1 MGVSWGEGAGERDGG
16 GGPGAGV
23 ARGVGRY
30 TDEMR
35 GDGARAAPVCGFA
48 GGAGDSIF
56 CGGDCRGRGE
66 TAVFRADRVG
76 FAEGVGELRLFAG
89 ESGVGCKSR
98 DGKNQAGGAAGTL
111 ADSLKLPQERI
122 TTKCSAN
129 GLASAQRIRFAKAK
143 RQNHTAKSD
152 GNGLTTT
159 TVDHLML
166 NTCGRHSTA

>member
-16 GGPGAGV
+16 GGAGAGV

-30 TDEMR
+30 ADEMR
-35 GDGARAAPVCGFA
+35 GDGARAAPVCGFG

-66 TAVFRADRVG
+66 TAVFREDRVG
-76 FAEGVGELRLFAG
+76 FAEGDGQIRFFGG

-122 TTKCSAN
+122 TTKCSAK
-129 GLASAQRIRFAKAK
+129 GFSSAHGMRFSKAQK
-143 RQNHTAKSD
+143 QDHTANTD
-152 GNGLTTT
+152 VNMLPTE
-159 TVDHLML
+159 TVIQPRLSAF
-166 NTCGRHSTA
+166 GIG

>member
-1 MGVSWGEGAGERDGG
+1 MGVDWGEGARERDGR
-16 GGPGAGV
+16 GGPRAGA
-23 ARGVGRY
+23 ARVVGSSIFR
-30 TDEMR
+30 TG
-35 GDGARAAPVCGFA
+35 GDGARAAPVCGFG

-76 FAEGVGELRLFAG
+76 FAEGVGQIRFFGG

-122 TTKCSAN
+122 TTKRSAK
-129 GLASAQRIRFAKAK
+129 GFASAQRMRFSKAQK
-143 RQNHTAKSD
+143 QDHTANTD
-152 GNGLTTT
+152 VNMLPTE
-159 TVDHLML
+159 TVIQPRLSAF
-166 NTCGRHSTA
+166 GIG